1 MTLAHQ
7 KLPGLA
13 AAHALH
19 QELLASP
26 TYPGL
31 LEVHA
36 DIPKLHLR
44 EAASSIGHCSIATAI
59 LPAREAQERLGVYVS
74 GGSQEGGPVWLAGS
88 QKELGRRWDLGEM
101 ELMWSRD
108 SEEWVWRSGPGW
120 AKE

>member
-19 QELLASP
+19 QELPASP

-59 LPAREAQERLGVYVS
+59 LPAQEAQERLGVCVS
-74 GGSQEGGPVWLAGS
+74 GGSKRVALCDWQGAKKSWVEGGT
-88 QKELGRRWDLGEM
+88 
-101 ELMWSRD
+101 
-108 SEEWVWRSGPGW
+108 
-120 AKE
+120 